1 MGDKEKEKAS
11 DFRYATGPAT
21 VPWAAIGEN
30 VNVEDL
36 MKIVGFL
43 IGPGEDE
50 ADYDEALEQV
60 REALE
65 GLREE
70 GTATTKL
77 AMGEKVQ
84 ELEEEVKEFLGCK
97 YACFVTNATAGFEIG
112 YQFAGLRP
120 GDEVIAPAI
129 TFISSVSYPLVI
141 GAKVV
146 FADLDPRTLLMD
158 PDDVARKVT
167 DRTKVIIPVHVSG
180 YSVDMDPIMQIAKEH
195 DLVVIEDA
203 AHSFGG
209 EYKGRKSGTIGHFGS
224 FSFHEVKNITSL
236 GEGGVLV
243 TNTDWGEHFN
253 PARFASINMAQQIPN
268 WLYDVTALPSKAGPQ
283 AAGNHSATEIQAV
296 CLLGQMERLAEIIHI
311 RRERAEYLHEQF
323 EPVEGLVPAPLDT
336 DEIKS
341 TYHLYLLQVEPD
353 KLGGD
358 IQEFKQRLTDK
369 GVTNIPH
376 YAPLSKFS
384 LLRDLGYD
392 PDAAARSCPV
402 AENAFNHTF
411 THLPLYP
418 LEDAQVELMAKLVI
432 EAAEEMKADN

>member
-11 DFRYATGPAT
+11 DFRYATGPAV

-36 MKIVGFL
+36 MKIVSFL
-43 IGPGEDE
+43 IRPGEDE
-50 ADYDEALEQV
+50 AHYEQALENV
-60 REALE
+60 RDALE
-65 GLREE
+65 ELSEE
-70 GTATTKL
+70 GTPTTKL
-77 AMGEKVQ
+77 AMGDKVQ
-84 ELEEEVKEFLGCK
+84 ELEEEVKSFLGCK
-97 YACFVTNATAGFEIG
+97 YASFLTNATAGFEIS

-129 TFISSVSYPLVI
+129 TFISTVSYPLEI
-141 GAKVV
+141 GARVV

-158 PDDVARKVT
+158 PEDVARKVT
-167 DRTKVIIPVHVSG
+167 DKTKVIIPVHVAG
-180 YSVDMDPIMQIAKEH
+180 YPVDMDPIMEIAEEH

-203 AHSFGG
+203 AHIFGG
-209 EYKGRKSGTIGHFGS
+209 EYKGRKAGTIGHFGS
-224 FSFHEVKNITSL
+224 FSFHEVKNITAL
-236 GEGGVLV
+236 GEGGILV

-283 AAGNHSATEIQAV
+283 AAGNHSATEVQAV
-296 CLLGQMERLAEIIHI
+296 CLLGQMDRLEEIIRV
-311 RRERAEYLHEQF
+311 RRERAEYLNEQF
-323 EPVEGLVPAPLDT
+323 EPVEGLIPPLLDT
-336 DEIKS
+336 NEIKA
-341 TYHLYLLQVEPD
+341 TYHLYLLQIDPE
-353 KLGGD
+353 KAGGD

-376 YAPLSKFS
+376 YAPLYKFS
-384 LLRDLGYD
+384 LLKDLGYD
-392 PDAAARSCPV
+392 PEAAAASCPV

-418 LEDAQVELMAKLVI
+418 LTDDQVELMAKLVI
-432 EAAEEMKADN
+432 EAAQEMKAGN

>member
-1 MGDKEKEKAS
+1 MGYNVKEKAS
-11 DFRYATGPAT
+11 DFRYVTGPAA
-21 VPWAAIGEN
+21 VPWAAIGED
-30 VNVEDL
+30 VSVDDL

-50 ADYDEALEQV
+50 GDYDQALEQV

-65 GLREE
+65 ELREE
-70 GTATTKL
+70 GTPTTKL

-84 ELEEEVKEFLGCK
+84 ELEEELRKFLGCK
-97 YACFVTNATAGFEIG
+97 YAAFLTNATAGFEIG
-112 YQFAGLRP
+112 AQFAGLKP

-129 TFISSVSYPLVI
+129 TFISTVSYPLEI

-158 PDDVARKVT
+158 PEDVARKVT
-167 DRTKVIIPVHVSG
+167 DKTKIIYPVHVSG
-180 YSVDMDPIMQIAKEH
+180 YSVDMDPIMEIAQEH

-209 EYKGRKSGTIGHFGS
+209 EYKGRKSGTIGHFGA
-224 FSFHEVKNITSL
+224 FSFHEVKNITAL

-253 PARFASINMAQQIPN
+253 PARFASINMAEQIPN

-311 RRERAEYLHEQF
+311 RRERAEYLGEQF

-353 KLGGD
+353 ELGGD

-376 YAPLSKFS
+376 YAPLYKFS

-392 PDAAARSCPV
+392 PDEAARSCPV

-418 LEDAQVELMAKLVI
+418 LTDEQVELMAKLVI
-432 EAAEEMKADN
+432 EAAEEMKAGN